1 MYEAQNPIIFSLFLI
16 FTGAALFATLALYAR
31 QALPIAYIMLGILIG
46 PYAVSYTHLD
56 VYKRQAL

>member
-31 QALPIAYIMLGILIG
+31 QALPIAYIMLGLSLI
-46 PYAVSYTHLD
+46 HI
-56 VYKRQAL
+56 